1 MAICPLGVVTIRVG
15 VMAYAYA
22 GEGSLDY
29 FPCHYGT
36 SKLLFRGPRRDLALP
51 YVAVLGGTE
60 TYGKFIPRPW
70 PALVED
76 ETGLRVVNLGCVN
89 AGPDVY
95 LSDPGVMDVVSGSR
109 LAVVQVMGAANLTN
123 RLYAVHPRR
132 NDRFLRASGAMA
144 QLYPEVDFTNFHF
157 TRHLLQTLQAVSA
170 SRFEVLV
177 EELRRTWIARMRALI
192 EGAGVPVVLVWIAG
206 HAPAPRC
213 PADLSVEPLL
223 VDRPM
228 IDAVYSLAAAWV
240 EPSSNLSG
248 MAGAL
253 DGMAFAEMERPAAER
268 LPGPRA
274 HEALALCVA
283 DAVDRLLQ
291 Y

>member
-1 MAICPLGVVTIRVG
+1 
-15 VMAYAYA
+15 MAYAFA

-89 AGPDVY
+89 AGADVY
-95 LSDPGVMDVVSGSR
+95 LSDPGVIEVAAGAR
-109 LAVVQVMGAANLTN
+109 LALVQVMGAGNLTN
-123 RLYAVHPRR
+123 RFYAVHPRR

-144 QLYPEVDFTNFHF
+144 HLYPEVDFTNFNF

-170 SRFEVLV
+170 TRFEVLA
-177 EELRRTWIARMRALI
+177 EELRRTWVARMRALI
-192 EGAGVPVVLVWIAG
+192 ENAGVPVVLVWIAG
-206 HAPAPRC
+206 HAPGPRG
-213 PADLSVEPLL
+213 PADLSADPLL

-228 IDAVYSLAAAWV
+228 IDAVRHLAAAWV
-240 EPSSNLSG
+240 EPSVKLPG
-248 MAGAL
+248 GAAAL
-253 DGMAFAEMERPAAER
+253 DGMAFAEMERPAAEG
-268 LPGPRA
+268 LPGPQM
-274 HEALALCVA
+274 HEAVALQVA
-283 DAVDRLLQ
+283 QAVDRLLQ
-291 Y
+291 T

>member
-1 MAICPLGVVTIRVG
+1 
-15 VMAYAYA
+15 MAYAFA

-89 AGPDVY
+89 AGADVY
-95 LSDPGVMDVVSGSR
+95 LSDPGVMEVAAGAR
-109 LAVVQVMGAANLTN
+109 LALVQVMGAGNLTN
-123 RLYAVHPRR
+123 RYYAVHPRR
-132 NDRFLRASGAMA
+132 NDRFLRATGALA
-144 QLYPEVDFTNFHF
+144 HLYPEVDFTNFNF

-170 SRFEVLV
+170 TRFEVLAD
-177 EELRRTWIARMRALI
+177 ELRRTWVARMRALI
-192 EGAGVPVVLVWIAG
+192 ESVGVPVVLVWIAG
-206 HAPAPRC
+206 HGPGPRG
-213 PADLSVEPLL
+213 PADLAADPLL

-228 IDAVYSLAAAWV
+228 IDAVRHLAAVWV
-240 EPSSNLSG
+240 EPSTPLPSG
-248 MAGAL
+248 AGAL
-253 DGMAFAEMERPAAER
+253 EGMAFAEMERPAAEG
-268 LPGPRA
+268 LPGPLA
-274 HEALALCVA
+274 HEAVALQVA
-283 DAVDRLLQ
+283 EAVDQLLRA
-291 Y
+291 